1 MKTGIFKKEIRIRI
15 EKARSSFFK
24 FKNLLCGHDINI
36 ALKIRILRCYV
47 FSVLLYG
54 VESWTLT
61 DTIMKKVEAF
71 EMWTYRRILKIK
83 WTDKITNEEV
93 LRRLAKEREIVLT
106 IKKRKMEYFAHIV
119 RNPIKY
125 ELPTTILQ
133 QEVVGHRKRRRP
145 RTLWLQNL
153 CQWYNLP
160 SDRLF
165 EAAQNRELIA
175 NIVSNVR

>member
-1 MKTGIFKKEIRIRI
+1 
-15 EKARSSFFK
+15 
-24 FKNLLCGHDINI
+24 
-36 ALKIRILRCYV
+36 
-47 FSVLLYG
+47 
-54 VESWTLT
+54 
-61 DTIMKKVEAF
+61 MKKVEAF

-133 QEVVGHRKRRRP
+133 QEVVGH
-145 RTLWLQNL
+145 
-153 CQWYNLP
+153 
-160 SDRLF
+160 
-165 EAAQNRELIA
+165 
-175 NIVSNVR
+175 